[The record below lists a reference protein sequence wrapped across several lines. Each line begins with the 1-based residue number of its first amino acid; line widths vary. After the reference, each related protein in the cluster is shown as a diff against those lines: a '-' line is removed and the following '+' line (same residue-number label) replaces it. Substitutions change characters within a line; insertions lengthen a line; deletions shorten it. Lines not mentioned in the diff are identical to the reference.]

1 MRDNNCSNDD
11 DGNADD
17 NEGYDVDNDDVVVN
31 TTLRRRLIVRFGSP
45 FPTDSMKLKF
55 SLIKRRKTLR
65 TCDTFLS
72 V

>member
-17 NEGYDVDNDDVVVN
+17 NGNDDVDVDVD

-45 FPTDSMKLKF
+45 FTTDSMKLKF
-55 SLIKRRKTLR
+55 SLIKGRKTLR
-65 TCDTFLS
+65 KCDTFLN